1 MICTIPSQYPGERRF
16 RLYVTSM
23 LLSIRFISPR
33 QQENCASPSS
43 KRQKSVSR
51 DPNSDTECISQE
63 DLLAQ
68 LGLNSVKKLKAEEAN
83 AKRVVHPEPPKRS
96 ILEFLSCP
104 VVRWPADPS
113 VKVQLRKEK
122 PLTNGCAD
130 KTEDG
135 SGDDELS
142 GKEEV
147 IVQLQNNLRNE
158 EAKLLLLRKLYACQN
173 DKGQKEATIS
183 GAARTAAVTTAAN
196 TQAQQSA
203 AAAGQ
208 RKSIQVPN
216 AQKPHQSVHSSTVQ
230 PRVVFL
236 SQPRGQPI
244 NIAPKLV
251 AAAGKSQDAARE
263 AAQQRNVRPLQV
275 SVGQN
280 SSSTKSVAST
290 STGSSKVIQRPQA
303 VHPTAVFP
311 QGSVAN
317 KSSAPRG
324 VTSAHDNVRPVEN
337 GVPKSISVLNII
349 PSHSVQQSRS
359 DAKLTLRKQLERT
372 LLQIPLPK
380 PPVQDWNFVP
390 SVNTQDFTILIGL
403 EGVVNHIVESKEL
416 STNSPV
422 DKKPAPVSIPP
433 QFCSQCDTDF
443 TPAWRKKPLEDD
455 TNSVT
460 LCESCYTQKIK
471 KTLKTEHTAR
481 LKAEFVKALKQE
493 QEVEQKYQ
501 SSAAVTS
508 KQSKTDAAKSQT
520 LVRSGTHSQI
530 RQPHARIVYHPTA
543 GHTSLQLQAY
553 PQHHS
558 IVHQLQQQQLQQQ
571 ELEAAHHQDTRY
583 FAYVGQHNCQPQHKQ
598 RHSYSGENDRQREY
612 LLDMIPSGH
621 TNRGYRI

>member
-1 MICTIPSQYPGERRF
+1 MRF
-16 RLYVTSM
+16 F
-23 LLSIRFISPR
+23 SIRFISPR

-43 KRQKSVSR
+43 KRHKSVPR
-51 DPNSDTECISQE
+51 DSNSDTECISQE

-104 VVRWPADPS
+104 VVKRHVDPL

-122 PLTNGCAD
+122 PLTNGCTE
-130 KTEDG
+130 KTDDS

-142 GKEEV
+142 GKEEL
-147 IVQLQNNLRNE
+147 IVRLQNNLRNE

-173 DKGQKEATIS
+173 DKGQKEANS
-183 GAARTAAVTTAAN
+183 SVAARTAAVTTATN

-203 AAAGQ
+203 VAGQ

-216 AQKPHQSVHSSTVQ
+216 VQKPHQSVHSSTVQ

-236 SQPRGQPI
+236 NQPRGQPI

-251 AAAGKSQDAARE
+251 AAAGKSQDA
-263 AAQQRNVRPLQV
+263 QRNVRPLQV

-290 STGSSKVIQRPQA
+290 SIGSNKVMQRPQA
-303 VHPTAVFP
+303 VHATAIFP
-311 QGSVAN
+311 QSSVAS

-324 VTSAHDNVRPVEN
+324 VTSGHDNVRPSEN
-337 GVPKSISVLNII
+337 GLPKSISILNII
-349 PSHSVQQSRS
+349 PSHLGQQSRT
-359 DAKLTLRKQLERT
+359 DAKLALRKQLERT

-380 PPVQDWNFVP
+380 PPIQDWDFVP

-403 EGVVNHIVESKEL
+403 EGVVSHIVESKKL
-416 STNSPV
+416 STNSPA
-422 DKKPAPVSIPP
+422 DKKPATVLIPP
-433 QFCSQCDTDF
+433 KFCSECDTDF
-443 TPAWRKKPLEDD
+443 TPAWRKQQLEDD
-455 TNSVT
+455 TNSMT
-460 LCESCYTQKIK
+460 LCDMCYTQKIK

-481 LKAEFVKALKQE
+481 LKAEFVKSLKQE

-501 SSAAVTS
+501 SSAAVSS
-508 KQSKTDAAKSQT
+508 KHSKTDAV
-520 LVRSGTHSQI
+520 VRSGSHPQI
-530 RQPHARIVYHPTA
+530 RQPHARILYHPTA
-543 GHTSLQLQAY
+543 GHASLQLQTY

-571 ELEAAHHQDTRY
+571 ELEAHHQDTRY
-583 FAYVGQHNCQPQHKQ
+583 FTYVGQHNCQPQHKQ
-598 RHSYSGENDRQREY
+598 RHNYSGENDRQREY

-621 TNRGYRI
+621 TSRGYRI